1 MESIA
6 IEFNADLWV
15 WKCLE
20 DLVSYKTLRSL
31 VEDKG
36 AVESHLSSREIIS
49 SSGEPVSRELVD
61 ALRDDERQSISKL
74 VAHFGSQTIVTLCT
88 TLEVANKEF
97 FRAWFFSHPE
107 QLHDYLVS
115 GEVQG
120 VVTLN
125 DILRSAGRE
134 QLLARLAARASETAC
149 QGKYSKVL
157 NRVSSHTKMPFPA
170 GLDSKLQFVQVLRNR
185 IVHEKESES
194 GTPEAIAESQET
206 VDDAILYLARVGL
219 AKGVPGRYT
228 VVPSRH

>member
-20 DLVSYKTLRSL
+20 DLVSYNTLRSL

-36 AVESHLSSREIIS
+36 AVESRLLSREIIS
-49 SSGEPVSRELVD
+49 LGGEPAPPEFIQ
-61 ALRDDERQSISKL
+61 ALLDEERQSISKL

-115 GEVQG
+115 GEVKG
-120 VVTLN
+120 VVALN
-125 DILRSAGRE
+125 DILRSADRE
-134 QLLARLAARASETAC
+134 QLLARLAAGAGETAC

-157 NRVSSHTKMPFPA
+157 NRVASHTKMSFPP
-170 GLDSKLQFVQVLRNR
+170 GLDSKLQFVQELRNR

-194 GTPEAIAESQET
+194 GNPEAIAESQET
-206 VDDAILYLARVGL
+206 VDDAIMYLARVGL

-228 VVPSRH
+228 VVVSRD